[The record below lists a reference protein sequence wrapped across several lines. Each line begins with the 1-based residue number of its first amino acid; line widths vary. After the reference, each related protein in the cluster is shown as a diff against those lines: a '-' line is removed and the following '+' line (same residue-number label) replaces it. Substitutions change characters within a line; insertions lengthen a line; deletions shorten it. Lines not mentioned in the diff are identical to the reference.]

1 MIQTQTQNISSMLK
15 ERSSGI
21 ILIDNIT
28 ELVNERLKLNLNN
41 AITLKRENERPFDA
55 FMDGRKNKKK
65 RY

>member
-1 MIQTQTQNISSMLK
+1 MLK